1 MSDMGEIYFILESM
15 GLDLNVYEDGEEIKQ
30 LLNKLGRPELKN
42 LIDNLKN
49 NNQDSEY
56 EYLSESE
63 SESESEEDND
73 IVNENLEIHLSKD
86 GFYKIK

>member
-1 MSDMGEIYFILESM
+1 MGEIYFILESM

-63 SESESEEDND
+63 SESEEDND

-86 GFYKIK
+86 GFYKIN

>member
-1 MSDMGEIYFILESM
+1 M
-15 GLDLNVYEDGEEIKQ
+15 
-30 LLNKLGRPELKN
+30 KN
-42 LIDNLKN
+42 LIDYLKN

-86 GFYKIK
+86 GFYKIN

>member
-1 MSDMGEIYFILESM
+1 MSDIGEIYFILENM

-86 GFYKIK
+86 GFYIIK

>member
-1 MSDMGEIYFILESM
+1 MSDIGEIYFILESM

-73 IVNENLEIHLSKD
+73 IVNENLEVHLSKD
-86 GFYKIK
+86 GFYKIN